1 MCKAVFTVVCR
12 MIVGSVSWGWVPCT
26 ATRNKFILQESIID
40 HFLFVQLSVGN
51 GNTGTPGT
59 PGTPETSGTIGN
71 VGGGGPGGT
80 LPDIGNEGSGTGR
93 INIGEVGGVGGGSMN
108 SYSQFITYCSVVL
121 CTIIVMLQRY

>member
-1 MCKAVFTVVCR
+1 MHRYT
-12 MIVGSVSWGWVPCT
+12 CT
-26 ATRNKFILQESIID
+26 YNKFILQESIID
-40 HFLFVQLSVGN
+40 HFLFVQLSAGN

-59 PGTPETSGTIGN
+59 PGTPGTIGN
-71 VGGGGPGGT
+71 VGDGGPGGT

-108 SYSQFITYCSVVL
+108 SYSQSITYCSVVL